1 MYLRAACGTIPVALR
16 TLQLPTMNDAQARAR
31 WALLFGN
38 FVIGTGVLAP
48 AGLINEISSAF
59 AVDVP
64 KAGSLIGYGA
74 AVLCIEAPLLAFVT
88 NRVDRRVLLTAALLL
103 YVIGHLLS
111 AFAPSFGALLAVRL
125 AMVGGAAIFTPQA
138 ASAISLFIPPE
149 HRAGSV
155 AFIFLGW
162 SVALAVGV
170 PLVSLFGAQF
180 GWSTTYLALAG
191 ASSVAAI
198 AVFATVPGG
207 LMTPPLSVAA
217 WKSVFTNRKVQL
229 LLTVT
234 CVFLAGQFTEYP
246 FVAAHLKSEV
256 GASPSTIAMLFA
268 VYGFA
273 GVVGSMIAAAAIDRL
288 GGPRT
293 TRVSLVFVML
303 GLTIWSLSGASV
315 LLAALALAIWG
326 SGSGPAIAA
335 QQARL
340 IAADP
345 PAASATVALNTSLL
359 YAGQAIGTTLG
370 GWTLS
375 SGHAN
380 WSGALAVTLI
390 AIALV
395 VSITA
400 ERRLAA

>member
-1 MYLRAACGTIPVALR
+1 MVASING
-16 TLQLPTMNDAQARAR
+16 PMIGAHVRAR

-59 AVDVP
+59 TVDVP
-64 KAGSLIGYGA
+64 TAGSLIAYGA
-74 AVLCIEAPLLAFVT
+74 AVLCVEAPLLAFLT
-88 NRVDRRVLLTAALLL
+88 NRVDRRVLLTSALVL

-111 AFAPSFGALLAVRL
+111 AFASGFSVLLAIRL
-125 AMVGGAAIFTPQA
+125 AMVGGAAVFTPQA
-138 ASAISLFIPPE
+138 ASAIALFIAPE

-162 SVALAVGV
+162 SVALAIGV

-180 GWSTTYLALAG
+180 GWSATYLMLAG
-191 ASSVAAI
+191 ASMVAAT

-207 LMTPPLSVAA
+207 LRTPPLSVAA
-217 WKSVFTNRKVQL
+217 WKAVFTNRRVQL
-229 LLTVT
+229 LLAVT
-234 CVFLAGQFTEYP
+234 CIFLAGQFTEYP
-246 FVAAHLKSEV
+246 FIAAHLKSAA
-256 GASPSTIAMLFA
+256 GASASTIAILFA

-273 GVVGSMIAAAAIDRL
+273 GVVGATIAAAAIDRL

-293 TRVSLVFVML
+293 TGVSLVL
-303 GLTIWSLSGASV
+303 AIIGLVIWSLSGASV
-315 LLAALALAIWG
+315 LLAGLGLVIWG
-326 SGSGPAIAA
+326 AGASPAIAA

-340 IAADP
+340 IAADSM
-345 PAASATVALNTSLL
+345 AASATVALNTSLL

-370 GWTLS
+370 GWTLA
-375 SGHAN
+375 SGHPER
-380 WSGALAVTLI
+380 SGIVAVTLV
-390 AIALV
+390 AIALF

-400 ERRLAA
+400 QRRFSA

>member
-1 MYLRAACGTIPVALR
+1 MLFSDCGFRCVEACGTIVP
-16 TLQLPTMNDAQARAR
+16 MNDAQARAR

-48 AGLINEISSAF
+48 AGLINEITSAF
-59 AVDVP
+59 SVDVP
-64 KAGSLIGYGA
+64 RAGSLIGFGA
-74 AVLCIEAPLLAFVT
+74 AVLCIEAPLLAFLT

-103 YVIGHLLS
+103 YVVGHLLS
-111 AFAPSFGALLAVRL
+111 AFAPSFGVLLAVRL

-138 ASAISLFIPPE
+138 ASAIGLFIAPE
-149 HRAGSV
+149 QRAGSV

-170 PLVSLFGAQF
+170 PLVSLFGAHF
-180 GWSTTYLALAG
+180 GWSATYLALAA
-191 ASSVAAI
+191 ASALATI

-217 WKSVFTNRKVQL
+217 WKAVFGNRKVQL
-229 LLTVT
+229 LLVVT

-246 FVAAHLKSEV
+246 FVAAQLKSEAN
-256 GASPSTIAMLFA
+256 ASASMIAILFA

-273 GVVGSMIAAAAIDRL
+273 GVVGSTIATSAIDRL

-293 TRVSLVFVML
+293 ARGSLVFVMV
-303 GLTIWSLSGASV
+303 GLLIWSLSGASV
-315 LLAALALAIWG
+315 LLAACALVIWG
-326 SGSGPAIAA
+326 SGGGPAIAA

-345 PAASATVALNTSLL
+345 MAASATVALNTSLL
-359 YAGQAIGTTLG
+359 YAGQAIGTALG

-375 SGHAN
+375 TGHSS
-380 WSGALAVTLI
+380 WSGVFAVTLI
-390 AIALV
+390 AIALT
-395 VSITA
+395 VSVIS
-400 ERRLAA
+400 ERRFSA

>member
-1 MYLRAACGTIPVALR
+1 
-16 TLQLPTMNDAQARAR
+16 MNDAQARAR

-64 KAGSLIGYGA
+64 TAGSLIGYGA
-74 AVLCIEAPLLAFVT
+74 ALLCIEAPLLAFLT

-111 AFAPSFGALLAVRL
+111 AFAPSFGSLLALRL
-125 AMVGGAAIFTPQA
+125 AMIGGAAIFTPQA
-138 ASAISLFIPPE
+138 ASAVGLFIAPE
-149 HRAGSV
+149 QRAGSV

-170 PLVSLFGAQF
+170 PLVSLFGAHF
-180 GWSTTYLALAG
+180 GWSATYLALG
-191 ASSVAAI
+191 VASAVAAT
-198 AVFATVPGG
+198 AVFLTVPGR
-207 LMTPPLSVAA
+207 LITPPLSVAA
-217 WKSVFTNRKVQL
+217 WKAVFSNRKVQL
-229 LLTVT
+229 LLVVT
-234 CVFLAGQFTEYP
+234 CIFLAGQFTEYP
-246 FVAAHLKSEV
+246 FVAAHLKSAV
-256 GASPSTIAMLFA
+256 GADASTIAILFA
-268 VYGFA
+268 VYGLA
-273 GVVGSMIAAAAIDRL
+273 GVVGSTIAAAAIDRL

-293 TRVSLVFVML
+293 TRMSLVFVML
-303 GLTIWSLSGASV
+303 GLLVWSLSGASV
-315 LLAALALAIWG
+315 LLAALGLAIWG
-326 SGSGPAIAA
+326 SGGGPAIAA

-345 PAASATVALNTSLL
+345 MAASATVALNTSLL
-359 YAGQAIGTTLG
+359 YAGQAIGTALG

-375 SGHAN
+375 NGHAG
-380 WSGALAVTLI
+380 WSGVVAVTLI
-390 AIALV
+390 AIALL

-400 ERRLAA
+400 QRQLSA

>member
-1 MYLRAACGTIPVALR
+1 MLFSDCGFRCVEACGTIVP
-16 TLQLPTMNDAQARAR
+16 MNDAQARAR

-48 AGLINEISSAF
+48 AGLINEITSAF
-59 AVDVP
+59 SVDVP
-64 KAGSLIGYGA
+64 RAGSLIGFGA
-74 AVLCIEAPLLAFVT
+74 AVLCIEAPLLAFLT

-103 YVIGHLLS
+103 YVVGHLLS
-111 AFAPSFGALLAVRL
+111 AFAPSFGVLLAVRL

-138 ASAISLFIPPE
+138 ASAIGLFIAPE
-149 HRAGSV
+149 QRAGSV

-170 PLVSLFGAQF
+170 PLVSLFGAHF
-180 GWSTTYLALAG
+180 GWSATYLALAA
-191 ASSVAAI
+191 ASAFATI

-217 WKSVFTNRKVQL
+217 WKAVFGNRKVQL
-229 LLTVT
+229 LLVVT

-246 FVAAHLKSEV
+246 FVAAQLKSEAN
-256 GASPSTIAMLFA
+256 ASASMIAILFA

-273 GVVGSMIAAAAIDRL
+273 GVVGSTIAASAIDRL

-293 TRVSLVFVML
+293 ARGSLVFVMV
-303 GLTIWSLSGASV
+303 GLLIWSLSGASV
-315 LLAALALAIWG
+315 LLAGCALVVWG
-326 SGSGPAIAA
+326 SGGGPAIAA

-345 PAASATVALNTSLL
+345 MAASATVALNTSLL
-359 YAGQAIGTTLG
+359 YAGQALGTALG
-370 GWTLS
+370 GWTLAN
-375 SGHAN
+375 GHSN
-380 WSGALAVTLI
+380 WSGVFSVTLI
-390 AIALV
+390 AIALA
-395 VSITA
+395 VSVIS
-400 ERRLAA
+400 ERRFSA

>member
-1 MYLRAACGTIPVALR
+1 
-16 TLQLPTMNDAQARAR
+16 MNDAQARAR
-31 WALLFGN
+31 WSLLFGN

-74 AVLCIEAPLLAFVT
+74 AVLCIEAPLLAFLT
-88 NRVDRRVLLTAALLL
+88 NRVDRRVLLTAALVL
-103 YVIGHLLS
+103 YVAGHLLS
-111 AFAPSFGALLAVRL
+111 AFAPSFGVLLAIRL
-125 AMVGGAAIFTPQA
+125 AMVAGAAIFTPQA
-138 ASAISLFIPPE
+138 ASAIGLFIAPE

-162 SVALAVGV
+162 SVALAIGV
-170 PLVSLFGAQF
+170 PLVSLFGAHF
-180 GWSTTYLALAG
+180 GWSATYLVLG
-191 ASSVAAI
+191 VASAVAAT
-198 AVFATVPGG
+198 AVFATVPRG
-207 LMTPPLSVAA
+207 LTTPPLSVAA
-217 WKSVFTNRKVQL
+217 WKAVFGNRKVQL
-229 LLTVT
+229 LLVVT
-234 CVFLAGQFTEYP
+234 CVFLAGQFAEYP
-246 FVAAHLKSEV
+246 FVAAHLKTAV
-256 GASPSTIAMLFA
+256 GADPSTIAILFA

-273 GVVGSMIAAAAIDRL
+273 GVIGSTIAAAAIDRL

-303 GLTIWSLSGASV
+303 GLLVWSLSGTSV
-315 LLAALALAIWG
+315 LLAGLGLAIWG
-326 SGSGPAIAA
+326 SGGGPAIAA

-345 PAASATVALNTSLL
+345 MAASATVALNTSLL
-359 YAGQAIGTTLG
+359 YAGQAIGTSLG

-375 SGHAN
+375 SGHAS
-380 WSGALAVTLI
+380 WSGVAAVTLI
-390 AIALV
+390 AVALL

-400 ERRLAA
+400 QRRLAA